1 MQRRRFFSLTKQNL
15 AFSLVF
21 ACVLTSACSVDITNL
36 PPPGVQA
43 NIISATATVQ
53 PTPLPTRETFSPGQL
68 VDYIAQTGDTLSAIA
83 AHFNT
88 TVEEI
93 RAANTFIPNTVT
105 TMPPGM
111 PMQIPIYYESLWGS
125 SYQIIPDSLFINGP
139 AQIGFDVEAFVND
152 QPGWLKGY
160 REYAADEWR
169 TGGQIV
175 DYVATTFSISPRLLL
190 ALLEYQGQAL
200 SNPDRP
206 DTDYILS
213 YQDPYHSGMYLQLVW
228 AANALNNG
236 YYGWR
241 SGDLTEFDLT
251 DGQLTR
257 PDPWQNAATVSIQY
271 FYAQIFDQQNFL
283 NATLSNGVASVYQ
296 RYFGDPWASVE
307 PHIPGSLYQPEFTLP
322 FTAGDYWAFT
332 GGPHTGWGTGA
343 PFSAL
348 DFAPP
353 SVVGGCSETEEWA
366 TAIADGVIV
375 RRDTAIAVLD
385 LDGDGDEHTGWVVFY
400 LHLATSSIP
409 PVGTVLH
416 AGDPIGHPSCE
427 GGRSTGTHVHIARK
441 YNGEWILADGP
452 LAFNLEGW
460 IAHNG
465 AEAYSGTLTRYSEV
479 VVACVCSDSESQ
491 IEAQP

>member
-1 MQRRRFFSLTKQNL
+1 MKNQQEFSINFRKMVITLVMLTM
-15 AFSLVF
+15 V
-21 ACVLTSACSVDITNL
+21 VSACSSDLTSL
-36 PPPGVQA
+36 PPPGVEESLL
-43 NIISATATVQ
+43 SATATVQ

-68 VDYIAQTGDTLSAIA
+68 VDYIAQTGDTLPAIA

-88 TVEEI
+88 TEEEI
-93 RAANTFIPNTVT
+93 RAANTFIPTQVT

-125 SYQIIPDSLFINGP
+125 AYQIIPDSLFINGP
-139 AQIGFDVEAFVND
+139 AQIDFDVESFVND
-152 QPGWLKGY
+152 QPGWLKSY
-160 REYAADEWR
+160 REYSANEWR

-175 DYVATTFSISPRLLL
+175 DYIATTFSISPRLLL

-200 SNPDRP
+200 TNPEQP
-206 DTDYILS
+206 DTNYILG

-241 SGDLTEFDLT
+241 SGELTEFEMT

-257 PDPWQNAATVSIQY
+257 PDPWQNAATVGIQY
-271 FYAQIFDQQNFL
+271 YFAQLFNQQDFL
-283 NATLSNGVASVYQ
+283 GATLSTGLSAAYQ
-296 RYFGDPWASVE
+296 RLFGDPWVSVE
-307 PHIPGSLYQPEFTLP
+307 PHIPGSLYQPVLDLP
-322 FTAGDYWAFT
+322 FSAGAFWAFT

-343 PFSAL
+343 PYAAL

-353 SVVGGCSETEEWA
+353 SVVGGCTDTEEWA
-366 TAIADGVIV
+366 TAVGDGVIV
-375 RRDTAIAVLD
+375 RRDAAIAVLD
-385 LDGDGDEHTGWVVFY
+385 LDGDGDEHTGWVIFY
-400 LHLATSSIP
+400 LHLATDSIP
-409 PVGTVLH
+409 AVGTVMH

-441 YNGEWILADGP
+441 YNGEWILADSP
-452 LAFNLEGW
+452 LAFNLQGW

-465 AEAYSGTLTRYSEV
+465 TEAYAGTLTRYSEV

-491 IEAQP
+491 LEAQP